1 MSNELSSPPI
11 GPAPA
16 SSALVEY
23 VIKNRSTVATVLAIL
38 GVVCL
43 VAAIYCFY
51 KAFSP
56 PPVSDEAKQKLA
68 EKLKLSEDDAEVA
81 ATIPHQNAY
90 IIGGIVGLMGAVVG
104 IGVAAFA
111 GMSIP
116 QPSRSGQL
124 TDARLLILLSGALF
138 GLVLMTGG
146 LFYFYHWFDSLT
158 LGLEQKKLG
167 ELKWVLGPVLVF
179 LIGAGLAFVA
189 AQPARADERDNV
201 IVRRMIYGT
210 NFGLTIMLV
219 ILALLV
225 GNVLIALKVPNRLD
239 TTESGLHTLEL
250 SKEMQEYV
258 VGLKKTIRV
267 YAILAGEDPTTL
279 DTRRLLESCQQ
290 ANPDRFNVRYL
301 SPVLNQ
307 KDIQQLKNKYPQVEI
322 DQTGVLFVLDDND
335 NDKVATYVRKS
346 EFEKRDMRSQR
357 RDVEY
362 VGQTRVAQELLF
374 LTESNSEA
382 IVYVTHTAREL
393 ALVPA
398 EDRGA
403 EGALQARAATE
414 LRTALENVRCRVL
427 RLPAEQPNVEYKIPD
442 DADIVV
448 VADPLSPLSEKLVTA
463 LEKYMANPRPN
474 GKPKGKLLV
483 LAGANPQ
490 PGSRAL
496 LATGLDS
503 LLIQYG
509 IQLPPT
515 AVYARPVGRRSART
529 VVAFVNPNLAAEG
542 NTIALSLEGGW
553 FELQNCRRV
562 LSTQAAPTIRTQ
574 PFLLSDAERHTWL
587 ETEVLANPEQTW
599 SEMLK
604 AQNSEV
610 FTRKAFGQSNRW
622 LGVLATET
630 TEDKPT
636 GRIVVIGSGT
646 FADDQ
651 VRTQS
656 GVAMQVDLF
665 AASANWLRD
674 RPAVANMPSKTYGY
688 YTPPKSVNVVRILW
702 FPIALVIGGVGAL
715 GLGVWVLRRK

>member
-81 ATIPHQNAY
+81 ATIPHQSAY
-90 IIGGIVGLMGAVVG
+90 IYGGIVGLMGAVVG

-116 QPSRSGQL
+116 QPTRSGQL

-138 GLVLMTGG
+138 GLVLMTAG
-146 LFYFYHWFDSLT
+146 LFYSYHWFDSLT

-189 AQPARADERDNV
+189 AQPARADERDNP
-201 IVRRMIYGT
+201 IVRRIIYGT
-210 NFGLTIMLV
+210 NFGLTVMLV
-219 ILALLV
+219 LLALLV

-239 TTESGLHTLEL
+239 TTESGLHTLTL

-267 YAILAGEDPTTL
+267 YAILAGEDPTTV

-290 ANPDRFNVRYL
+290 ANPDRFSVRYL
-301 SPVLNQ
+301 SPVVNQ

-322 DQTGVLFVLDDND
+322 DQTGVLFVLDD

-374 LTESNSEA
+374 LTESSSDA
-382 IVYVTHTAREL
+382 IVYVTHSAREL
-393 ALVPA
+393 VLTPDTTPRGETLQGRPADALRNVL
-398 EDRGA
+398 
-403 EGALQARAATE
+403 EG
-414 LRTALENVRCRVL
+414 VRCKVL
-427 RLPAEQPNVEYKIPD
+427 RLPPEQPGVEYKIPD

-448 VADPLSPLSEKLVTA
+448 VADPLSPLSEKLVSA
-463 LEKYMANPRPN
+463 LTKYMANPRPN
-474 GKPKGKLLV
+474 DKPKGKLLV

-490 PGSRAL
+490 PTGRSLLTTGLEPL
-496 LATGLDS
+496 LAE
-503 LLIQYG
+503 YG
-509 IQLPPT
+509 IQMTPS
-515 AVYARPVGRRSART
+515 AVYAEPTNQIPTARAVVG
-529 VVAFVNPNLAAEG
+529 FMNPNLIAER
-542 NTIALSLEGGW
+542 NTIALSFQRLG
-553 FELQNCRRV
+553 FLFLNCRR
-562 LSTQAAPTIRTQ
+562 LAAGQASHPTIQAQ
-574 PFLLSDAERHTWL
+574 PLLLTPANRDTWL
-587 ETEVLANPEQTW
+587 EPEVLPNPEQTFDEIMR
-599 SEMLK
+599 S
-604 AQNSEV
+604 QNPEV
-610 FTRKAFGQSNRW
+610 FRRKNYGQANRT
-622 LGVLATET
+622 LGVISSET
-630 TEDKPT
+630 IDSKAT
-636 GRIVVIGSGT
+636 GRVVVIGSGT

-651 VRTQS
+651 VRDEST
-656 GVAMQVDLF
+656 VAAQVELF